1 MAKRKS
7 IEERLRDYERQYR
20 ELLASLADLG
30 YVWNGSVTRQM
41 LTCGKK
47 SCACHQDPR
56 RRHGPYAY
64 WSTKL
69 KGRTVSRLL
78 SPEEADLLEQ
88 WIKNR
93 RALKQTERRMLAL
106 SRKVA
111 PLMLRKA
118 KSDKEA

>member
-1 MAKRKS
+1 VAQRKT

-20 ELLASLADLG
+20 ELLATLPEIG
-30 YVWNGSVTRQM
+30 YIWNGSLTRQM

-47 SCACHQDPR
+47 GCACHQDPQ

-64 WSTKL
+64 WTTKL

-88 WIKNR
+88 WIQNR
-93 RALKQTERRMLAL
+93 RTLKRTERRMLAL

-111 PLMLRKA
+111 PLMLRKR
-118 KSDKEA
+118 